1 MTHCIMNIL
10 NSTINSNLKGKYKM
24 IKILTSGFPNGFTE
38 DFNDVLKQY
47 IKVGTNFVFVAS
59 EFESIHDKTDWYCNN
74 FLKMFSNCGITFGS
88 VNVIDSR
95 IPKEI
100 AQDIVRNADVLW
112 LAGGDTPTQF
122 AYIESYGLIPYIK
135 EQKGVIIGMS
145 AGSIN
150 MAKTAVC
157 TLTCEHSKLE
167 IYEALG
173 LVEFSVEPHF
183 DKENI
188 SDELIILSEKYP
200 LYGVCDD
207 SAIIRTN
214 DNTLFIGNVFL
225 INNRHITR
233 LS

>member
-1 MTHCIMNIL
+1 
-10 NSTINSNLKGKYKM
+10 M
-24 IKILTSGFPNGFTE
+24 IKILTSGFSNGFTE
-38 DFNDVLKQY
+38 DLSDLLKQY
-47 IKVGTNFVFVAS
+47 IKTSKNFVFVAS
-59 EFESIHDKTDWYCNN
+59 EFENIYDKTDWYCKH
-74 FLKMFSNCGITFGS
+74 FLKMFSDCGITFGS

-95 IPKEI
+95 ISKEI

-122 AYIESYGLIPYIK
+122 AYIELYGLIPYIK
-135 EQKGVIIGMS
+135 EHKGVIIGMS

-157 TLTCEHSKLE
+157 TLTCEHNKLE

-173 LVEFSVEPHF
+173 LVEFSVEPHL
-183 DKENI
+183 DKDNI
-188 SDELIILSEKYP
+188 SNELLVLSEEYP

-207 SAIIRTN
+207 SAIICTK
-214 DNTLFIGNVFL
+214 DNTLYIGDVFL
-225 INNRHITR
+225 INNRYITR